1 MSEARSEVA
10 VKRESKA
17 PAPIETEGWG
27 PLATLRDEI
36 DRLFD
41 DFSSGFRSR
50 PLSRRVQ
57 SLFPT
62 AESWSVSPAMELV
75 DCDGEYQVTAELP
88 GMKPEDVDIKLT
100 DGMITI
106 KGEKSEEKKE
116 KKDDYLLS
124 ERRYG
129 SFHRCLT
136 LPAGVDADA
145 ISASFSNGV
154 LTVKMT
160 KTPEAKQKERKI
172 EVKAA

>member
-1 MSEARSEVA
+1 MPA
-10 VKRESKA
+10 VDMVERN
-17 PAPIETEGWG
+17 GG
-27 PLATLRDEI
+27 Y
-36 DRLFD
+36 
-41 DFSSGFRSR
+41 
-50 PLSRRVQ
+50 
-57 SLFPT
+57 
-62 AESWSVSPAMELV
+62 EL
-75 DCDGEYQVTAELP
+75 QVELP
-88 GMKPEDVDIKLT
+88 GLDEKQIEVKLSN
-100 DGMITI
+100 GMITI

-154 LTVKMT
+154 LTVKMP